1 MKYNWIIALSIPYL
15 LAGCNAVNEI
25 KLQTKTYTA
34 IEAESIPFR
43 YKKKLIVVD
52 AFLNTSKTPNRF
64 IFDTGAFQSK
74 IEYNLAKE
82 LGLKTLSTR
91 ENGTA
96 QGIKREME
104 ITMLDSIKFSK
115 SMFGNIAAGKLQ
127 YDPKSYSPCVAE
139 DGIIGSNLIKLAHWK
154 FDYQKQHMYVSDI
167 PFTSNAA
174 HPIRMEFKTSF
185 MSGVPLITIEID
197 GKTIE
202 DVIFD
207 LGFNGGLVVPKEHA
221 PLFHSNKSQKLIDQS
236 TSGIFGSKR
245 DTLVVKELNVR
256 LGDFETNIP
265 VEFSSLNKAL
275 LGNDF
280 LEHFTVYLN
289 NDDDSIIL
297 EPISKVALDKT
308 RPFIPG
314 ILNDSLWVVNR
325 TSPKSPLQIGD
336 TLLRVNGHT
345 PRELYDTHCDYFLNT
360 SNLLAADTLSIETI
374 KGDIIKLNLN

>member
-1 MKYNWIIALSIPYL
+1 MKYKLIIALSIAYL
-15 LAGCNAVNEI
+15 LVGCNAVNEI
-25 KLQTKTYTA
+25 KMQAKTFTE

-43 YKKKLIVVD
+43 YEKKLIVVD
-52 AFLNTSKTPNRF
+52 AFLNASKTPNRF

-74 IEYNLAKE
+74 VEYNLAKD
-82 LGLKTLSTR
+82 LGLKTHSKR

-96 QGIKREME
+96 QGIKREIE

-115 SMFGNIAAGKLQ
+115 SMFGNIAAGKLK
-127 YDPKSYSPCVAE
+127 YDAKSYSPCVAE
-139 DGIIGSNLIKLAHWK
+139 DGIIGSNLIKLAQWK
-154 FDYQKQHMYVSDI
+154 FDYQKQHIYVSAT

-174 HPIRMEFKTSF
+174 QPIRMEFKTSF
-185 MSGVPLITIEID
+185 MSGVPLIDIEID

-202 DVIFD
+202 EVIFD

-221 PLFHSNKSQKLIDQS
+221 PLFHSTKTQTFIDQS
-236 TSGIFGSKR
+236 TSGIYGSKR
-245 DTLVVKELNVR
+245 DTMVVKELVVR
-256 LGDFETNIP
+256 LDDFETKIP

-289 NDDDSIIL
+289 QDEDSIIL
-297 EPISKVALDKT
+297 EPITKVELDKT

-325 TSPKSPLQIGD
+325 TSPNFPLQIGD
-336 TLLRVNGHT
+336 TLRRVNGYA
-345 PRELYDTHCDYFLNT
+345 PREIYDTHCDYFLNT
-360 SNLLAADTLSIETI
+360 GNLLSNDTLSVQTI
-374 KGDIIKLNLN
+374 TGDIIKLHLN